1 MIIQHLQNPLIRSIP
16 IFQFWQE
23 QWLFGVSVKRGI
35 RSNVLQT
42 LEHLC
47 IGKCDV
53 HVITLW
59 PETEFLNCCMLEI
72 VDISGQ
78 KQTAQHTSNIYTKP
92 FFLKVWMVQKREFSF
107 SQFSLSLFLQ
117 GRVLVCAD
125 GATSKLATQL
135 GLVKQPPQGS
145 CSRAYVEGGT
155 HNFKADGVV
164 FYHKQLLPGRSIQ
177 LIII

>member
-35 RSNVLQT
+35 RSKVLPS
-42 LEHLC
+42 LEYLC

-59 PETEFLNCCMLEI
+59 PETEFLNCCMLKI

-78 KQTAQHTSNIYTKP
+78 K
-92 FFLKVWMVQKREFSF
+92 
-107 SQFSLSLFLQ
+107 
-117 GRVLVCAD
+117 
-125 GATSKLATQL
+125 
-135 GLVKQPPQGS
+135 
-145 CSRAYVEGGT
+145 
-155 HNFKADGVV
+155 
-164 FYHKQLLPGRSIQ
+164 
-177 LIII
+177 